1 MKKNILRLYIL
12 TYFLFSGFLYA
23 GNEMPPPPSTM
34 ARPGGGG
41 GDTGTVGAVS
51 SPIDMYVYILA
62 ITAILLIA
70 YFAKKY
76 KTQKI

>member
-1 MKKNILRLYIL
+1 MKKNILRLFIL

-23 GNEMPPPPSTM
+23 GNDVPQPPAM

-41 GDTGTVGAVS
+41 GDTGTPGAVA
-51 SPIDMYVYILA
+51 SPIDMYVYVLA
-62 ITAILLIA
+62 IAAILMIVH
-70 YFAKKY
+70 FAKKY